1 MERDMGVEMKIKGA
15 IRNELAYSELVLEG
29 VVENEVRVQQEAY
42 QIRMIQENNIPHLL
56 KIKSCISDCGAQYLY
71 DVSQYISMNRQFQG
85 AACSLLQMK
94 EFLNQLLEVLSAMNN
109 YLLDIN
115 YLVLNPEYIFYK
127 DEMYYFCYYPLM
139 QDKIGVSFHTFT
151 EYLVKNID
159 YGDYASVVLACGLH
173 KETMK
178 EQYNLL
184 ALIVEYTENENTNSM
199 NYIYEEKTRL
209 QNQREQLRVNQSLWS
224 LDEGKEGT
232 EEEQYIEKKYMEK
245 NSLDMRTDIKSGGQN
260 LKGKFSELLT
270 DSSIKK
276 YIVQKKKEKWGAWDD
291 LLSQK

>member
-1 MERDMGVEMKIKGA
+1 MGVEMNIKGY

-42 QIRMIQENNIPHLL
+42 QLRMIQENHIPHLL
-56 KIKSCISDCGAQYLY
+56 KIKSCISDCEAQYLY
-71 DVSQYISMNRQFQG
+71 DVSQYISMDRQFQG
-85 AACSLLQMK
+85 VACSLVQMK

-115 YLVLNPEYIFYK
+115 YLVLHPEYIFYK
-127 DEMYYFCYYPLM
+127 DKNYYFCYYPLM
-139 QDKIGVSFHTFT
+139 KDKIGATFHTFT

-184 ALIVEYTENENTNSM
+184 ALIAEYTEDENANNI
-199 NYIYEEKTRL
+199 NYICEEKTKLR
-209 QNQREQLRVNQSLWS
+209 NQGEQVRVNQDLWS
-224 LDEGKEGT
+224 L
-232 EEEQYIEKKYMEK
+232 EEENADIEKEKCLEK
-245 NSLDMRTDIKSGGQN
+245 NSIEKNR
-260 LKGKFSELLT
+260 KFSEFLS
-270 DSSIKK
+270 DGPIKK
-276 YIVQKKKEKWGAWDD
+276 YIEQKKKEKWGVWDD